1 MSHDSVEGTILE
13 YVRKVV
19 HPGVQADTRL
29 VEEGLLDSFDAVEVI
44 DFIEERFEIRIAPA
58 DMAQEDF
65 GSVAAMA
72 RFVERKRG
80 WASDPA

>member
-1 MSHDSVEGTILE
+1 MSDESVEETILE
-13 YVRKVV
+13 YVRKIV
-19 HPGVQADTRL
+19 HPGVRADTRL

-72 RFVERKRG
+72 RFVERKRHDLG
-80 WASDPA
+80 GRE